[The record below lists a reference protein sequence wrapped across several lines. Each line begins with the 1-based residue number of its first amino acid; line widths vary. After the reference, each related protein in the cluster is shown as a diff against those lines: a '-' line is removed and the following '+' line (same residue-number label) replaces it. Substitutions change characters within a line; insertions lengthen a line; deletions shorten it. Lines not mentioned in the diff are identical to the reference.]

1 MDAAIKEYDSLKAVE
16 FLQESKKLS
25 EVRKKIMSNIVISDE
40 IKISM
45 IEKTKVLSLPL
56 EHKVTMQCQ
65 GLALNSKIII
75 NSTKKYVDPTC
86 P

>member
-1 MDAAIKEYDSLKAVE
+1 
-16 FLQESKKLS
+16 
-25 EVRKKIMSNIVISDE
+25 MSNIVISDD

-56 EHKVTMQCQ
+56 EHKVTIQCQ
-65 GLALNSKIII
+65 GLALNLTTII
-75 NSTKKYVDPTC
+75 NSTKKYADPTC

>member
-1 MDAAIKEYDSLKAVE
+1 
-16 FLQESKKLS
+16 
-25 EVRKKIMSNIVISDE
+25 MSNIVISDD

-56 EHKVTMQCQ
+56 EHKVTIQCQ
-65 GLALNSKIII
+65 GLALNLKTII
-75 NSTKKYVDPTC
+75 NSTKKYADPTC